1 MSKLTSLEIARIQL
15 SVLCVT
21 GYFTKHCNFSFM
33 KEHVKVSSS
42 SMNVLEHNS
51 QNVATNLQ
59 NETLLTKK
67 KKG

>member
-21 GYFTKHCNFSFM
+21 GYCTKHCNFSFM
-33 KEHVKVSSS
+33 KEYIKVSSS